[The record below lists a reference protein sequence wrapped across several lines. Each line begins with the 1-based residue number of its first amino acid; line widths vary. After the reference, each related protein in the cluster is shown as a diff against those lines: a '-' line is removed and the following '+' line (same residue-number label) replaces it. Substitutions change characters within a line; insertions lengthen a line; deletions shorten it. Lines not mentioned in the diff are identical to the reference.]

1 MKTANL
7 RKLFFRI
14 LRITGDIKA
23 VKNGT
28 IVQRVTR
35 RAGRKQ
41 SRKILRKLFK

>member
-14 LRITGDIKA
+14 LRTAGDVKA

-28 IVQRVTR
+28 IVQRVAR

-41 SRKILRKLFK
+41 SGKILRRLFK